1 MTTGLYRFSR
11 NPMYVAVTRDADG
24 MGHEFCVGRT
34 RPICRV
40 RHRRIPPASG
50 IRGRTLAR
58 AHSRR
63 TSGTSTRRA
72 CPAGCCERANPLGF
86 GHTPAIAGARG
97 IPNVEEYIP
106 GSLAGL
112 GAFIALASLPSQADT
127 LRNGFSVER
136 LSRVDAVLDSYVND
150 GRVAGIVALVLRD
163 GKPVYQHA
171 VGWADKEA
179 GRKMTMD
186 TEFRIASQTKA
197 LTSVAILQLME
208 EGKLTVNDR
217 AGKWIPTFE
226 KTQVSTQERE
236 RRRHQPWWRPSVRS
250 TSRTCSRT
258 PPAFPTAPSPRSP
271 QPTRPRA
278 WGRPPVTAITLPTR
292 TNPSATSMERLGT
305 LPFVAQPGDRWVYGY
320 NTDILGCIV
329 EKASGVSLDEFIR
342 THITGPLGMKDT
354 YFFLPP
360 EKRERFAAVY
370 GSDADGKAV
379 RQPEGQ
385 KGQGHYV
392 DGPRKSFSGGAGLVS
407 TAHDY
412 ATFLEAL
419 RNGGAL
425 GKVRILSPHAVQLM
439 TTNQVGK
446 LRGETANRLRL
457 RIRDP
462 RPYGNSGM
470 ESVGSWGWG
479 GAYGTY
485 YRVDPEERLVTVMMI
500 QLLPNSTDLK
510 DKFTASIYQALLE
523 LNFGRNMPVR
533 SR

>member
-1 MTTGLYRFSR
+1 MSKKIF
-11 NPMYVAVTRDADG
+11 
-24 MGHEFCVGRT
+24 
-34 RPICRV
+34 
-40 RHRRIPPASG
+40 
-50 IRGRTLAR
+50 LA
-58 AHSRR
+58 AL
-63 TSGTSTRRA
+63 GT
-72 CPAGCCERANPLGF
+72 
-86 GHTPAIAGARG
+86 
-97 IPNVEEYIP
+97 
-106 GSLAGL
+106 
-112 GAFIALASLPSQADT
+112 FILCASLPSQGDS

-136 LSRVDAVLDSYVND
+136 LSRVDALLDSYVND

-163 GKPVYQHA
+163 GKPVYQRA

-208 EGKLTVNDR
+208 EGRLTINDR

-226 KTQVSTQERE
+226 KTQVSTRNESGVGTSLIAAK
-236 RRRHQPWWRPSVRS
+236 RPITIRDLLTHTAGISYGTEPEIS
-250 TSRTCSRT
+250 AQYEAKALG
-258 PPAFPTAPSPRSP
+258 PATGYGYYFSDKDEPICA
-271 QPTRPRA
+271 
-278 WGRPPVTAITLPTR
+278 
-292 TNPSATSMERLGT
+292 SMERLGT
-305 LPFVAQPGDRWVYGY
+305 LPFVAQPGEKYVYGY

-342 THITGPLGMKDT
+342 SHITGPLGMKDT
-354 YFFLPP
+354 HFFLPVD
-360 EKRERFAAVY
+360 KRERFAAVY

-407 TAHDY
+407 TARDY

-425 GKVRILSPHAVQLM
+425 GKVRILSPHSVQLM

-446 LRGETANRLRL
+446 LRGENANGFG
-457 RIRDP
+457 
-462 RPYGNSGM
+462 YGFETHDRYGVSGM

-479 GAYGTY
+479 GAYGTW
-485 YRVDPEERLVTVMMI
+485 YRVDPEERLTTVLMI
-500 QLLPNSTDLK
+500 QLAPNNTDFR
-510 DKFTASIYQALLE
+510 DKFTASIYQAL
-523 LNFGRNMPVR
+523 VD
-533 SR
+533 